1 MSANRP
7 ADGSAAASALLPQQP
22 AQILTMGE
30 QMPGL
35 PQRIPA
41 RIILSQPHPPLPPPL
56 PLPLP
61 QPLPPPLRRRQR

>member
-30 QMPGL
+30 QRPGL

-41 RIILSQPHPPLPPPL
+41 RIILSQPHPPPPL
-56 PLPLP
+56 PLPPLP
-61 QPLPPPLRRRQR
+61 LLLLPPPLRRRQR